1 MERVLVV
8 DDDPAVC
15 ELIQDI
21 LQEVQLEA
29 VCVGDDQAAYRVL
42 PTLPTF
48 QAMVVDVNLGSSTSG
63 FDVARFARQVIPG
76 LPVLYVTGA
85 ASPEEFRSFGVP
97 GSGYIQKPFMPDD
110 LLAAL
115 IRRLRRRGELAKPSA
130 RH

>member
-85 ASPEEFRSFGVP
+85 ASPEVWAGAVTAGVWT
-97 GSGYIQKPFMPDD
+97 
-110 LLAAL
+110 LLVFSMAAAGAL
-115 IRRLRRRGELAKPSA
+115 VS
-130 RH
+130 